1 MHIGQRFWRSQGLGT
16 KLAITNFFWVTSILG
31 LLVLTIAW
39 GVSQSLQAKM
49 RAEMEQGVQIL
60 LRFIESNDK
69 DLRLR
74 TQFLSER
81 LRESLQG
88 ELELAHVDGHP
99 TLLLNGEVL
108 NGSNARLEGFTH
120 TTGAV
125 ATLFALQDNGDYL
138 RVSTTLRNEQGQ
150 AAIGTVLERSHPA
163 FAAIQAGNTYM
174 GLANLFGRGYMT
186 HYRPLKDASGKTVGI
201 AFVGQEFS
209 ELLDNLK
216 ASIRSLKV
224 GDTGYYFI
232 LRAEDGPT
240 RGMLAVHPVQEG
252 QVVLDSKD
260 SSGHL
265 FIREMLERKQGIIH
279 YPWIN
284 PGEEN
289 AREKLAVFGYYEPW
303 NWVVAS
309 SAYSDEFFAE
319 SRALIFKVAAMGLGA
334 VALLAAVW
342 FWLIRRMIVRPL
354 NEASH
359 MADAIAQG
367 DLTVS
372 ISSDRQDEIGHLLK
386 AMNNTSTGLTRV
398 VRVVNEQA
406 NRVAMASAEIAQ
418 GNMDLASRTESEASA
433 LEQTAAAMEE
443 LGSTVAHNA
452 DHARSADQLTREAER
467 VVTEG
472 GDAVRKVV
480 QTMQGIDASSKKIA
494 DIIGVIDG
502 IAFQTNILALNAA
515 VEAARAGEHGRGFAV
530 VAGEVRALAGR
541 SAEAAKQIK
550 QLITQS
556 VQEIHEG
563 NHQAGHAGE
572 TMEQAIAEIK
582 KVTQLI
588 SDISHA
594 SGEQSNGVAQVA
606 EAVTHMDRTTQ
617 QNAALVEEMAA
628 ATEGLRKQ
636 AHALV
641 DAMSTFRLQDSSGT
655 GMLSSA
661 APAAATA
668 TTPATAAPAP
678 SKPAATTNPSAS
690 KPASVG
696 STRPPA
702 AAAPKRPALAPAAAA
717 STTPAP
723 STASRAKPASKA
735 PATTAEDDW
744 ESF

>member
-16 KLAITNFFWVTSILG
+16 KLAITNFCWVAAILG
-31 LLVLTIAW
+31 LLVLAIAW

-49 RAEMEQGVQIL
+49 HAEMEQSVQMM
-60 LRFIESNDK
+60 LRFIEATDK
-69 DLRLR
+69 DVRQR
-74 TQFLSER
+74 TQFLADSLADS
-81 LRESLQG
+81 LRG
-88 ELELAHVDGHP
+88 ELQLETIDGQMV
-99 TLLLNGEVL
+99 LSLNGEPL
-108 NGSNARLEGFTH
+108 HGDNARIQAFTK

-125 ATLFALQDNGDYL
+125 ATVFALQGNGDFL

-150 AAIGTVLERSHPA
+150 LAVGTTLDRGHPA
-163 FAAIQAGNTYM
+163 FAAIQAGNNYV

-209 ELLDNLK
+209 ELLENLK
-216 ASIRSLKV
+216 ASMRSLKV
-224 GDTGYYFI
+224 GETGYYFA

-240 RGMLAVHPVQEG
+240 RGTLAVHPAQEG
-252 QVVLDSKD
+252 SLILDAKD
-260 SSGHL
+260 SDGRF
-265 FIREMLERKQGIIH
+265 FIREMLERKQGIIY

-284 PGEEN
+284 PGEER
-289 AREKLAVFGYYEPW
+289 AREKLAVFGHYAPW

-334 VALLAAVW
+334 VMLLAAVW

-354 NEASH
+354 HEASR
-359 MADAIAQG
+359 MAEAIAQG

-372 ISSDRQDEIGHLLK
+372 IRSDRQDEIGHLLQ

-398 VRVVNEQA
+398 VRTVNEQA
-406 NRVAMASAEIAQ
+406 HSVALASAEIAH

-541 SAEAAKQIK
+541 SAEAAKQIN

-563 NHQAGHAGE
+563 NLQASHAGE

-588 SDISHA
+588 SDISNA
-594 SGEQSNGVAQVA
+594 SSEQSNGVAQVA

-628 ATEGLRKQ
+628 ATESLRKQ
-636 AHALV
+636 ANALV
-641 DAMSTFRLQDSSGT
+641 DAMSAFRLQAGKDS
-655 GMLSSA
+655 SSA
-661 APAAATA
+661 AAPLHSPAPPA
-668 TTPATAAPAP
+668 PATPLPTSKSAAVGQATKTP
-678 SKPAATTNPSAS
+678 PAATTTA
-690 KPASVG
+690 
-696 STRPPA
+696 
-702 AAAPKRPALAPAAAA
+702 KRPALAAAAPAA
-717 STTPAP
+717 S
-723 STASRAKPASKA
+723 KPKPVSKA
-735 PATTAEDDW
+735 VTSTAEDDW